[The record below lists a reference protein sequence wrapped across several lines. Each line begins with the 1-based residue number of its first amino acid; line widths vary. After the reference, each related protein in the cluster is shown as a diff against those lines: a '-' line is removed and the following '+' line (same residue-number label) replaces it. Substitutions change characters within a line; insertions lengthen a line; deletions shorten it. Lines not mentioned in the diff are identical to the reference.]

1 MPRDITRR
9 VLDRPISSPF
19 APRENPL
26 RRRIGWV
33 VLGVLAWAIYAGVIS
48 DHSFLR
54 IARLRAELAASQRE
68 LDRVKTEGA
77 ELESRLS
84 DPAARRAHS
93 EAVLRE
99 QHGMARPGE
108 IVYRFR
114 DGRVDSTASR

>member
-9 VLDRPISSPF
+9 VLDRPITSPF

-54 IARLRAELAASQRE
+54 IARLRAELGASQRE
-68 LDRVKTEGA
+68 LQRVQTDGA

-84 DPAARRAHS
+84 DPGSRRAHS

-114 DGRVDSTASR
+114 DGRIDSTGSR